1 MIKEIKNRRS
11 IRAFSDK
18 KVSEQQL
25 NELLD
30 AARWAASCFN
40 EQPWKFAIV
49 EKGSDHYDGLFE
61 ALADG
66 NKTWVKT
73 APVLGVSLAK
83 KTFDRNGKPNKHA
96 WHDVGM
102 AMANMAI
109 QATSMDLYI
118 HQMAGFSPDKIAEYL
133 DLDDNYEPVAMFT
146 VGYKGESDQLPED
159 LAKQENSE
167 RKRKE
172 IDEIKFW

>member
-18 KVSEQQL
+18 KVSDEQL

-40 EQPWKFAIV
+40 EQPWKFAIAK
-49 EKGSDHYDGLFE
+49 KGSDHYDGLFE

>member
-18 KVSEQQL
+18 NITDDQL

-40 EQPWKFAIV
+40 EQPWKFAIAS
-49 EKGSDHYDGLFE
+49 KGSDHYDGLFE
-61 ALADG
+61 ALAEG
-66 NKTWVKT
+66 NKKWVKT
-73 APVLGVSLAK
+73 SPVLGVSLAK
-83 KTFDRNGKPNKHA
+83 KTFDHNDKPNKHA

-118 HQMAGFSPDKIAEYL
+118 HQMAGFSPEKIAAYL
-133 DLDDNYEPVAMFT
+133 NLDENYDPVAMFT
-146 VGYKGESDQLPED
+146 IGYKGEVDQLPDD
-159 LAKQENSE
+159 LAKQETAD
-167 RKRKE
+167 RKRKT